1 LQEKPINERP
11 GADETG
17 IHAKPE
23 DHQSLD
29 ERVGMRSARDVE
41 EEDPSY
47 EREWKLVRGL
57 REDEQRLQSVRVAL
71 RAYLRKHP
79 EAWEQHVEN
88 IVLGM
93 TLFAEYGRLAPSG
106 VEIAEAMDLILEEEV
121 PGAPDENN

>member
-1 LQEKPINERP
+1 LQEKPTNERL
-11 GADETG
+11 GVDDTRIHTQLEHHQTIDE
-17 IHAKPE
+17 
-23 DHQSLD
+23 Q
-29 ERVGMRSARDVE
+29 VGMRSDRDIE

-57 REDEQRLQSVRVAL
+57 QEDEQRLQSVKVAL

-93 TLFAEYGRLAPSG
+93 TLFAEYRGLGPSG
-106 VEIAEAMDLILEEEV
+106 VEIAEALDLILEEEV
-121 PGAPDENN
+121 PEGRSEDN